1 MAKQKSIEPDVVA
14 WANQQLTD
22 QNIKI
27 AREQGTIDTRIDR
40 ALATEPS
47 KRGGD
52 GGGRPDTQMMIS
64 NGAYE
69 IPVFIE
75 YKGTKGA
82 LEFTPKKTGLIK
94 LKNDDNT
101 YDYNK
106 AIPSYAVNGAAYYG
120 SVVLRHTS
128 FREVLCVG
136 VNGYKDA
143 DTNTVIYEIKAYV
156 SNRDNYDTPIFV
168 GEYSDMSFLFK
179 DNQQKLIKDIEDA
192 QVDPE
197 ELHKKALLDDARL
210 DVVLKDLNTHLR
222 NESKIRAGQRI
233 FVVAASIMAALG
245 VKNDEGDYVVSPLS
259 EESLTGSQ
267 EDDETDGDK
276 INRKVKSFLS
286 KKKLPLEK
294 QRQIEN
300 ALKQVILFSNLSV
313 KDPETNIS
321 PLKSAYMEIKE
332 NLIPAYEMA
341 GTLDFTGKLF
351 NVMNEWV
358 DVPDGDTNDVVL
370 TPRYVTNLMA
380 RITEV
385 DMNSYVWDWA
395 LGSGGFLISSMNIML
410 ADARKREE
418 SPSKLAEKIVSIK
431 NKQLLGIEKLPD
443 IYILAILNMILM
455 GDGSANV
462 GNEDSLKEFDG
473 NYIYDKSAGEFPAN
487 VFLLNPPY
495 SAEGN
500 GMIFV
505 KSALSKMKSGK
516 AAVIIQDSAGNG
528 KATSINKDILK
539 NNKLKASIK
548 MPSDLF
554 ESGVQTSIY
563 LFEVGKQHKAND
575 VVRFINFEDDGYKRN
590 FRRKAKHNLI
600 DTGSAKN
607 RYDDLVS
614 VVLNGVSQSKYLN
627 DNEHY
632 VEGTIDPTN
641 GNDWNFEK
649 HVKFEV
655 NPDLH
660 DFSKATKQYVAWSVK
675 NIIASSD
682 NVDVSFNN
690 SNWKVF
696 KAGKLFDICKVSGI
710 NKDSLTKP
718 SNDNVFDYITRTSE
732 NRGILQQ
739 TGVAKP
745 KSNGNAIVINSKG
758 TFSLGLLQMTF
769 FYRERDWYAGQFV
782 RKIVPKFNI
791 NSNIGLFFEVLFN
804 KQSRLLGSEIVRDV
818 DASFRNLDLLLP
830 VNSDGTINFDAI
842 QSLSCSLKNHVQ
854 NYVVEHLK

>member
-22 QNIKI
+22 NNIKI
-27 AREQGTIDTRIDR
+27 AREQGTIDSRIDK
-40 ALATEPS
+40 ALTKEPS

-82 LEFTPKKTGLIK
+82 LEYTLKKSGLVK
-94 LKNDDNT
+94 LKNNDNT
-101 YDYNK
+101 YDYSK
-106 AIPSYAVNGAAYYG
+106 SIPSYAVNGAAYYG
-120 SVVLRHTS
+120 SVILRHAD
-128 FREVLCVG
+128 FNEVLCVG
-136 VNGYKDA
+136 VNGYKDSS
-143 DTNTVIYEIKAYV
+143 TNTINYEIKAYI
-156 SNRDNYDTPIFV
+156 SNHENYDTPIFV
-168 GEYSDMSFLFK
+168 GKYSDMSFLFK
-179 DNQQKLIKDIEDA
+179 NNQQELIQKIEDA

-197 ELHKKALLDDARL
+197 ELHKKALLDDERL
-210 DVVLKDLNTHLR
+210 DIVLKNLNDHLR
-222 NESKIRAGQRI
+222 NESKIRTGQRI
-233 FVVAASIMAALG
+233 FVVATCIMAALG
-245 VKNDEGDYVVSPLS
+245 VKNNEGDFIVAPLS
-259 EESLTGSQ
+259 EDLLTGSK
-267 EDDETDGDK
+267 EDGETDGDK

-286 KKKLPLEK
+286 KKRLPIEK

-313 KDPETNIS
+313 KNPETNVS
-321 PLKSAYMEIKE
+321 PLKSAYTEIKE

-358 DVPDGDTNDVVL
+358 EVPDGDANDVVL

-395 LGSGGFLISSMNIML
+395 LGSGGFLISAMNIMV

-418 SPSKLAEKIVSIK
+418 SPKQLAFKINSIK

-455 GDGSANV
+455 GDGSSNI
-462 GNEDSLKEFDG
+462 GNEDSLKDFDG
-473 NYIYDKSAGEFPAN
+473 KYIYDKNAGKFPAN
-487 VFLLNPPY
+487 IFLLNPPY

-505 KSALSKMKSGK
+505 EEALSKMKGGK
-516 AAVIIQDSAGNG
+516 ATVIIQDSAGNG
-528 KATSINKDILK
+528 KATLINKKILK

-563 LFEVGKQHKAND
+563 LFEVGKQHKPDD
-575 VVRFINFEDDGYKRN
+575 VVKFINFENDGYKRN

-600 DTGSAKN
+600 DTGTAKE

-614 VVLNGVSQSKYLN
+614 VVLNGASQSKYLN
-627 DNEHY
+627 SDEYY
-632 VEGTIDPTN
+632 VEDKIDPNN

-649 HVKFEV
+649 HIKIEV
-655 NPDLH
+655 DPGLN
-660 DFSKATKQYVAWSVK
+660 DFKSAAENYVAWTVK
-675 NIIASSD
+675 NLTNSIPSTAI
-682 NVDVSFNN
+682 NFNN
-690 SNWKVF
+690 SDWKKF
-696 KAGKLFDICKVSGI
+696 KAGQLFTIEKVSGI
-710 NKDSLTKP
+710 NKDSLTEP
-718 SNDNVFDYITRTSE
+718 SGDTVYDYVTRTSE

-745 KSNGNAIVINSKG
+745 KKKGKAVKINKKG
-758 TFSLGLLQMTF
+758 MFSLGLLQMTF

-782 RKIVPKFNI
+782 RKIVPTFKI
-791 NSNIGLFFEVLFN
+791 NSDIGLFFEVLLN
-804 KQSRLLGSEIVRDV
+804 KQCQLLGSEIVSDV
-818 DASFRNLDLLLP
+818 DDAFMQLELLLP
-830 VNSDGTINFDAI
+830 INSDGSIDFTKI
-842 QSLSCSLKNHVQ
+842 QSISHGLLNDVKGYVIDNLK
-854 NYVVEHLK
+854 